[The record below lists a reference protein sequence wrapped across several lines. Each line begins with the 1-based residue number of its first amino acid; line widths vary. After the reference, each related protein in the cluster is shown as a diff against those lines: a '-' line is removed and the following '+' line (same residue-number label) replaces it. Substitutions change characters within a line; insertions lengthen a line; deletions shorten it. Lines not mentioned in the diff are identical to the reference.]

1 MKKQPHLYYLAA
13 AVSLLTFLV
22 YLRTLQNEFL
32 DWDDGRY
39 IFENRHIQS
48 FDWTFL
54 KWAFFD
60 FYEANWHP
68 LTWIS
73 HALDYAVWG
82 LNPVGHHL
90 TNNVLHAVNTF
101 LVVMLVVKLIEVARP
116 VTVFDLK
123 STPHHSPF
131 TILHSPFSLLAAT
144 TTGLL
149 FGLHPVH
156 VESVAWAAER
166 KDLLCALFFLLSIMM
181 YLKYASGAERRAQS
195 VEGQHH
201 APCAMRSALF
211 PPRHAPCALRSA
223 PFPLRYAL
231 FTFVL
236 ALLSKPMAV
245 TLPVVLLIV
254 DWYPLRRIQ
263 SLKSFWAVCVEKLPF
278 IALSFASSIVTILAQ
293 QGAIQS
299 LQVVPLSSRVLV
311 AFNALIAYLGNM
323 VLPLHLIPFYGYPQ
337 DVSLF
342 SLKYLFAVFFAV
354 AITAACIVMAKKQK
368 LFLSIWIYYV
378 ITLIPVLGIVQV
390 GGQAMADR
398 YAYLPSLGPFLLAGL
413 LAAWFWGSVNERQQG
428 RLLVKRAGVAV
439 AVFVILAL
447 AYLTFEQTGI
457 WKNNMALWSSVIEQ
471 DPEKAAPIAYKNRGT
486 AFDRK
491 GRVNEALKDYDKAIA
506 LGLRDS
512 QIFVNRGLVY
522 LKLGQVA
529 LAVSDFNRACA
540 LGDMF
545 GCNAPHYLLKP
556 GL

>member
-1 MKKQPHLYYLAA
+1 MKKQNHIYYLAA
-13 AVSLLTFLV
+13 AISLLTFLV
-22 YLRTLQNEFL
+22 YLRTLQNEFV

-39 IFENRHIQS
+39 VFENHHIQS
-48 FDWTFL
+48 FDLAFF
-54 KWAFFD
+54 KWAFLD

-90 TNNVLHAVNTF
+90 TNNVLHAVNTL
-101 LVVMLVVKLIEVARP
+101 LVMVLVAKLIEIAKP
-116 VTVFDLK
+116 VTVHDLK

-131 TILHSPFSLLAAT
+131 TIYDSRFTLLAAA

-181 YLKYASGAERRAQS
+181 YVKYAGGQKTEDRSQKAEEERWQ
-195 VEGQHH
+195 GK
-201 APCAMRSALF
+201 F
-211 PPRHAPCALRSA
+211 FTNRHYLLSLG
-223 PFPLRYAL
+223 F
-231 FTFVL
+231 FTL

-254 DWYPLRRIQ
+254 DWYPLKRIQ
-263 SLKSFWAVCVEKLPF
+263 SVKSFWSSCVEKIPF

-293 QGAIQS
+293 KGAIQS
-299 LQVVPLSSRVLV
+299 LQVIPLSSRVLV
-311 AFNALIAYLGNM
+311 AFKALIAYLGNM
-323 VLPLHLIPFYGYPQ
+323 AFPIHLIPFYAYPQ

-342 SLKYLFAVFFAV
+342 SMEYISIIVFAVV
-354 AITAACIVMAKKQK
+354 ITAACIVIAKKQE

-378 ITLIPVLGIVQV
+378 VTLSPVLGIIQV

-398 YAYLPSLGPFLLAGL
+398 YAYLPSLGPFLLTGL
-413 LAAWFWGSVNERQQG
+413 LAAWFLGSMNTLRKG
-428 RLLVKRAGVAV
+428 RLLVKRAGV
-439 AVFVILAL
+439 FFSGLAFL
-447 AYLTFEQTGI
+447 SLSYLTFEQIGI
-457 WKNNMALWSSVIEQ
+457 WKNNMELWSSVIEQ

-486 AFDRK
+486 AFDRR
-491 GRVNEALKDYDKAIA
+491 GQVNEALKDYDKAIA
-506 LGLRDS
+506 LGLGDA

-529 LAVSDFNRACA
+529 LAVSDFKRACE